1 MLRRRPL
8 DPDSDY
14 TGMVEAQRES
24 WEINFPDDYFSESIF
39 RASVRSA
46 ARRGE
51 VFVYELE
58 GGDVPVPDVPVAI
71 IGWLWLDLGRPRAA
85 VHIRH
90 IQVAQEHWGKGFGRQ
105 IMEDAMALAV
115 ARGARALTL
124 NVTKSNARAMNLY
137 ESLGFEV
144 KEDSGPRQKMR
155 LALDHEDSNGL

>member
-14 TGMVEAQRES
+14 TGMVEAQRKS
-24 WEINFPDDYFSESIF
+24 WDINFPDDYFSESIF

-58 GGDVPVPDVPVAI
+58 GGDGSVAL
-71 IGWLWLDLGRPRAA
+71 IGWLWLDLARPRAA

-90 IQVAQEHWGKGFGRQ
+90 IQVAEEHWGQGFGRQ
-105 IMEDAMALAV
+105 IMEDAMDIAV
-115 ARGARALTL
+115 ARGARVLTL

-144 KEDSGPRQKMR
+144 KEDCGPRQKMR
-155 LALDHEDSNGL
+155 LALDPEDSNGL